1 MPAPKMKPSGLLG
14 GLIGLVGFSVIAG
27 VLVTAMV
34 TPALAVTSVAAKS
47 TIGVFENLP
56 DYITIG
62 GQAQR
67 NQIYALRGGQ
77 PVQIATVYSQNRQ
90 DVDWNNVSQFLKDAA
105 VAGEDR
111 RYYDHGGVD
120 LQSLLR
126 AATGYV
132 TNTGTT
138 GGSTIAMQ
146 LVKNIRIAQ
155 SQLIDD
161 KTTRDKAYADAIQ
174 TTPARK
180 LQEMKL
186 AIGLE
191 KRYSKNQILLAYL
204 NINGFGGVTYGVQAA
219 SQRYFNGIN
228 AKDVTLPEAASLIAT
243 VQQPSALNLGDPKN
257 FPANKARRD
266 TILADMLSLK
276 KITQKQ
282 YDEAVATP
290 IESYVKLQPATNGC
304 LNALDASA
312 KFFCDYAVRRTLELP
327 ALGSTQQE
335 RDKNW
340 ATGGY
345 QIYTSLDLD
354 QQDVAQNQLNTVTPA
369 TESRFALGSSAVAL
383 EPGTGKIRVMGQN
396 KEYNNT
402 SQATAAQTSVNFST
416 DFAYGRSNGFQT
428 GSTYK
433 IFTLVDWLQ
442 NGHGLQEQVN
452 GTPKQFPA
460 NSFKCNGSP
469 TGDAYFPQNDSPGE
483 GGSWSVLRAT
493 TSSVNVAFV
502 EMAKKL
508 DLCAIRNDAQ
518 AMGVHR
524 ADGKELEVLPSST
537 LGTNLI
543 SPMTMAGAIATIGA
557 NGTYCKPTAI
567 DKIVGPDGKGLP
579 GEPTECTSAI
589 SPQIAAT
596 VAYALKTVF
605 ASGTAT
611 AGNPRDGVELVGKT
625 GTTDGSY
632 QNWLIGT
639 TTKMALAVWVGN
651 IVGNPAKATA
661 KNPGGEQSLRQI
673 SVGGVNGYSL
683 KFMIFKTTMKS
694 LNANPA
700 YKGGAFPAPEASLLT
715 GRSASVP
722 NVVGQSPATARKLL
736 ESLQF
741 NVADGPTE
749 PSALPAGTVSRTTP
763 TTGSSTSLG
772 ATITLYVSDG
782 SLGTVP
788 DVVTGHSNSFG
799 GAKAM
804 LSAAGWNNVSQ
815 DCQMVTN
822 PSDVGKVVASNP
834 PPGTQARPSDEI
846 KLAIGQL
853 KACH

>member
-1 MPAPKMKPSGLLG
+1 MPAQKVKFSRALG
-14 GLIGLVGFSVIAG
+14 GLVGLVGFSVIAG

-34 TPALAVTSVAAKS
+34 APALAVTSVAAKS

-56 DYITIG
+56 DYIALG

-67 NQIYALRGGQ
+67 NDIYGLRGGQ
-77 PVQIATVYSQNRQ
+77 PVPIATVYNQNRE
-90 DVDWNNVSQFLKDAA
+90 DVSWDNVSPFLKDAA

-111 RYYDHGGVD
+111 RYYTHGGVD
-120 LQSLLR
+120 LQSLMR
-126 AATGYV
+126 AGVGFVTKTGS
-132 TNTGTT
+132 T

-146 LVKNIRIAQ
+146 LVKNIRVAQ

-161 KTTRDKAYADAIQ
+161 KVKRDKAYADAIK
-174 TTPARK
+174 TSPDRK
-180 LQEMKL
+180 LEEMKL

-191 KRYSKNQILLAYL
+191 KRYSKKEILLAYL

-219 SQRYFNGIN
+219 AQRFFGGIS
-228 AKDVTLPEAASLIAT
+228 AKDVTIAEAASLIAT
-243 VQQPSALNLGDPKN
+243 VQRPAGLNLGDPKN
-257 FPANKARRD
+257 YPANKLRRD
-266 TILADMLSLK
+266 TIINDMLDLK
-276 KITQKQ
+276 MITQVQ
-282 YDEAVATP
+282 HDEAIATP

-304 LNALDASA
+304 LNAADA
-312 KFFCDYAVRRTLELP
+312 KFFCDYSVRKVLEQP
-327 ALGSTQQE
+327 ALGKSREE
-335 RDKNW
+335 RLKNW
-340 ATGGY
+340 ANGGY
-345 QIYTSLDLD
+345 KVYTSIDLD
-354 QQDVAQNQLNTVTPA
+354 QQDVAQNQLSTVTPA
-369 TESRFALGSSAVAL
+369 TETRFALGSSAVAL
-383 EPGTGKIRVMGQN
+383 EPGTGKIRVMAQN
-396 KEYNNT
+396 KDYNNT
-402 SQATAAQTSVNFST
+402 SAATSAQTSINFST

-442 NGHGLQEQVN
+442 SGHGLQERVD
-452 GTPKQFPA
+452 GTPKQFAA

-469 TGDAYFPQNDSPGE
+469 TGNAYFPQNDSPGE

-508 DLCAIRNDAQ
+508 DLCKIRDDAT

-524 ADGKELEVLPSST
+524 ADGAELETLPSST

-543 SPMTMAGAIATIGA
+543 APMTMAAAIATIGA

-567 DKIVGPDGKGLP
+567 DKIVGPDGKDLP
-579 GEPTECTSAI
+579 GEPTECTNAI
-589 SPQIAAT
+589 TPQIAAT

-605 ASGTAT
+605 DSGTAT
-611 AGNPRDGVELVGKT
+611 AGNPRDGVQLVGKT

-639 TTKMALAVWVGN
+639 TTKIALAVWVGN
-651 IVGNPAKATA
+651 IIGNPARATS

-673 SVGGVNGYSL
+673 TVGRTNGYSL
-683 KFMIFKTTMKS
+683 KFMIFKATMKS

-700 YKGGAFPAPEASLLT
+700 YKGGAFPGADSSLLA

-722 NVVGQSPATARKLL
+722 NVVGQSSAAARKLL

-749 PSALPAGTVSRTTP
+749 SSALPAGTVSRSDP
-763 TTGSSTSLG
+763 AAGASSSLG
-772 ATITLYVSDG
+772 STVTLYTSDG
-782 SLGTVP
+782 SLSTVP

-804 LSAAGWNNVSQ
+804 LNSAGWNSVSQ
-815 DCQMVTN
+815 ACQVVTS
-822 PSDVGKVVASNP
+822 PDDVGKVVASNP
-834 PPGTQARPSDEI
+834 APGAQARPTDEI
-846 KLAIGQL
+846 KLAVGQL
-853 KACH
+853 KPCS